1 MSHYF
6 AERAISVAIYALIAF
21 VFCNHLT
28 KKDANI
34 GRTLFLLTLTLSI
47 LAYFVQPAPTMD
59 LYRLW
64 ITAVFI
70 CCNP

>member
-28 KKDANI
+28 KNVAE
-34 GRTLFLLTLTLSI
+34 
-47 LAYFVQPAPTMD
+47 Y
-59 LYRLW
+59 W
-64 ITAVFI
+64 
-70 CCNP
+70 